1 MNVYDTEQI
10 RNVVLV
16 GHQGS
21 GKTSLAESLLLA
33 SGRIRRLGSITEG
46 NTVSD
51 YHPSE
56 KERQMSIFA
65 SLLNVEWKDH
75 KINILDT
82 PGYPDFVGEV
92 AASMRVADTAV
103 FVMNAQEGIEVG
115 TELAW
120 EYATKNQRPS
130 MFVINQIDRQHA
142 DVDRLIGQIRERFG
156 AGASVLQFA
165 GADGAIID
173 VLVMKQLTFAAD
185 GSMKAEAIP
194 AEFQE
199 RAEELHSALVEDIA
213 VNDESLM
220 ELYFENGELTEDE
233 MRGGLR
239 EAMLSRSLFPI
250 FCSASVSTIGAARLL
265 DFVANVAPSPDRM
278 PPAPTASDGE
288 LAGSADDSPIAL
300 VYRTMAEHHV
310 GDYSYF
316 RVYAGAIESGMDLEN
331 AQSSSSE
338 RLGQLYTLC
347 GRDRDTVNRMV
358 AGDMGVLVK
367 LRSTNTNDT
376 LRRKGDR
383 TVVQPIE
390 FPQPRYRAAI
400 RPTTEGEEEKLAQ
413 GLHQITA
420 EDPSLIV
427 VHDPHLSQVTLGG
440 QGELHLRV
448 AQYRLKNKVSV
459 DVEFSRPKVAYRE
472 TVTSEARSSYR
483 HKKQTGGAGQ
493 FADIAVLI
501 EPLDGEFKP
510 RPDISVRNTV
520 QSTTG
525 WGSTI
530 EFIDAIVGGVI
541 DMRRFFGAIQKGV
554 LEGMQKGPVAAYPVG
569 DVRLVI
575 YDGGM
580 HSVDSNENAFKTAAL
595 MCFRRAFNDAN
606 PVILEPI
613 HSVSVTVPD
622 SYTGDIMGDLNTRR
636 ARIKGIEAEGAM
648 QKILADV
655 PEAELYQ
662 YSTAVRSMTQ
672 GRGIHNSTF
681 SRYEAMPRNVQKQVV
696 ADMAKEK
703 ANQ

>member
-1 MNVYDTEQI
+1 MNVYDTDSI

-21 GKTSLAESLLLA
+21 GKTSLAESMMLV
-33 SGRIRRLGSITEG
+33 SGRIRRAGTVMEG

-56 KERQMSIFA
+56 KERQMSIFS
-65 SLLNVEWKDH
+65 SLLNAEWQQH

-92 AASMRVADTAV
+92 AASMHVADTAV

-120 EYATKNQRPS
+120 QYAEENKRPS
-130 MFVINQIDRQHA
+130 LFVINQIDRQHA
-142 DVDRLIGQIRERFG
+142 DVDSLIAQIRDRFG

-165 GADGAIID
+165 TAEGNIID
-173 VLVMKQLTFAAD
+173 VLLMKQLTFQED
-185 GSMKAEAIP
+185 GKLTTSAIP
-194 AEFQE
+194 DEDLE

-213 VNDESLM
+213 VNDEALM
-220 ELYFENGELTEDE
+220 ELYFENGELTEE
-233 MRGGLR
+233 QMRAGLR
-239 EAMLSRSLFPI
+239 DAMLSRELFPI
-250 FCSASVSTIGAARLL
+250 FCCASTSNKGAARLL
-265 DFVANVAPSPDRM
+265 NFIVNVTPSPDLM
-278 PPAPTASDGE
+278 PPVATESGE
-288 LAGSADDSPIAL
+288 ALKPDANGRPVAL

-316 RVYAGAIESGMDLEN
+316 RVYSGTIEAGMDLEN

-347 GRDRDTVNRMV
+347 GRERDTVSRLV
-358 AGDMGVLVK
+358 TGDMGTLVK
-367 LRSTNTNDT
+367 LRATNTNTT

-383 TVVQPIE
+383 TVVAPIE

-420 EDPSLIV
+420 EDPSLVV
-427 VHDPHLSQVTLGG
+427 VHDPHLSQITLGG
-440 QGELHLRV
+440 QGELHLRI
-448 AQYRLKNKVSV
+448 AQYRLKNKVNV
-459 DVEFSRPKVAYRE
+459 QVEFSRPKVAYRE
-472 TVTSEARSSYR
+472 TVTREARSKYR

-493 FADIAVLI
+493 FADISVLI
-501 EPLDGEFKP
+501 EPLDGEFQP

-520 QSTTG
+520 QAKTG

-530 EFIDAIVGGVI
+530 EFIDGIVGGVI

-554 LEGMQKGPVAAYPVG
+554 LEGMQKGPVAGYPVG

-580 HSVDSNENAFKTAAL
+580 HSVDSNENAFKTAAR
-595 MCFRRAFNDAN
+595 MCFRQAFHDAR

-613 HSVSVTVPD
+613 HDVRVTIPD
-622 SYTGDIMGDLNTRR
+622 SYTGDVMGDLNTRR

-672 GRGIHNSTF
+672 GRGIHSSSF
-681 SRYEAMPRNVQKQVV
+681 DRYEAMPRGVQQKVV
-696 ADMAKEK
+696 AEAAKQK
-703 ANQ
+703 DS